1 MQRDQN
7 GKIVMSKLARLKP
20 DLKTLIST
28 RSYMLKALVEKIFTK
43 KQLWGKGKKAGVY
56 ATILAAQKGATVEDG
71 D

>member
-43 KQLWGKGKKAGVY
+43 K
-56 ATILAAQKGATVEDG
+56 
-71 D
+71 